1 MDLTLSPRHTRRGFL
16 RGGAA
21 QKFYP
26 VSEKLDANLRDG
38 PGERYLPPPTH
49 LPETQSQSP
58 FPAPPRTDLPFP
70 DAMQGPALSQLI
82 ANGDANVL
90 QAIYELKFDPEYES
104 SALTQIQSSLLAPSS
119 NAFLSWLAEQLEGK
133 SVEEYDP
140 YVESAFWHE
149 DDDDDFSLA
158 GCEFEAAYADE
169 IEDEPPTATP
179 GHWHRQA
186 PAVEVGADGWR
197 IELFFGGS
205 KIVKDALGRVVEVH
219 SQFGEAMHF
228 RYAANGIIE
237 TFQRYRAD
245 GTSHSGGERDRHGVV
260 VRDAD
265 GRVKAA
271 GESMTI
277 DPRGSFFLHTFEGQ
291 FFSLDLVSGIHTE
304 RRKISDETGV
314 SRFVTSLFTHDGFR
328 MATMFGGL
336 KGSTAYGGGK
346 RTPKFRF
353 YGRDGTLIEFNNDE
367 DLHLLHPSNVMKA
380 GTRKVSRSWPHERQA
395 NTAWDAVR
403 DYLMRV
409 S

>member
-1 MDLTLSPRHTRRGFL
+1 MDLSLSPRHTRRGFL
-16 RGGAA
+16 RGDAA
-21 QKFYP
+21 PKFYP
-26 VSEKLDANLRDG
+26 VSQKLEADLRDG
-38 PGERYLPPPTH
+38 PGEQYLPPSAPP
-49 LPETQSQSP
+49 PEIQSTSA
-58 FPAPPRTDLPFP
+58 FPAPPNSPSYSEADFE
-70 DAMQGPALSQLI
+70 DSALS
-82 ANGDANVL
+82 
-90 QAIYELKFDPEYES
+90 
-104 SALTQIQSSLLAPSS
+104 QIQSSLLAPTS
-119 NAFLSWLAEQLEGK
+119 NAFLVWLADQLEGK
-133 SVEEYDP
+133 TVEEYDP
-140 YVESAFWHE
+140 YVESAFWYEEE
-149 DDDDDFSLA
+149 DATDSF

-169 IEDEPPTATP
+169 DVEDEPVLPVP
-179 GHWHRQA
+179 GNWQREA
-186 PAVEVGADGWR
+186 PAVEVSADGWR
-197 IELFFGGS
+197 IEVFFGGS

-228 RYAANGIIE
+228 RYAANGFIE
-237 TFQRYRAD
+237 TFQRLHSD
-245 GTSHSGGERDRHGVV
+245 GSSHSEGERDRHGVV

-291 FFSLDLVSGIHTE
+291 FFSVDLVTGIHTE
-304 RRKISDETGV
+304 RRKVTDETGV

-367 DLHLLHPSNVMKA
+367 DLHMLHPSKVLKA
-380 GTRKVSRSWPHERQA
+380 GSRKVNKSWPYERQA

>member
-1 MDLTLSPRHTRRGFL
+1 VQALASLQPAEAHVGDL
-16 RGGAA
+16 
-21 QKFYP
+21 
-26 VSEKLDANLRDG
+26 N
-38 PGERYLPPPTH
+38 
-49 LPETQSQSP
+49 SQ
-58 FPAPPRTDLPFP
+58 
-70 DAMQGPALSQLI
+70 I
-82 ANGDANVL
+82 L
-90 QAIYELKFDPEYES
+90 QAVHELSFEPQYES
-104 SALTQIQSSLLAPSS
+104 SALSQIQTSLLAPSS
-119 NAFLSWLAEQLEGK
+119 NAFLAWLAEQLEGK
-133 SVEEYDP
+133 PVEEFDP
-140 YVESAFWHE
+140 YVESAFWH
-149 DDDDDFSLA
+149 DDDDNAIDSF
-158 GCEFEAAYADE
+158 GCEFEAAYADD
-169 IEDEPPTATP
+169 IEDQEEPAPALP
-179 GHWHRQA
+179 VYWQREA
-186 PAVEVGADGWR
+186 PAVEVSADGWR
-197 IELFFGGS
+197 IEVFFGGS

-228 RYAANGIIE
+228 RYSGAGNIE
-237 TFQRYRAD
+237 TFQRYRSD
-245 GTSHSGGERDRHGVV
+245 GTSHSEGERDRHGVV

-291 FFSLDLVSGIHTE
+291 FFSVDLVTGIHTE
-304 RRKISDETGV
+304 RRKITDETGV

-367 DLHLLHPSNVMKA
+367 DLHLLHPSKVMKA
-380 GTRKVSRSWPHERQA
+380 GSRKVSKSWPHERQA